1 MFSLEWFQW
10 LLIGPYKCPS
20 VYAAPLKHGRDMTSS
35 PRPDS
40 AADPVPGGDPGSGL
54 PQEGIVLLLLR

>member
-1 MFSLEWFQW
+1 MDES
-10 LLIGPYKCPS
+10 LIGPYKCPS

-40 AADPVPGGDPGSGL
+40 AADPEPGGDPGSGSAGRDCIASPPL
-54 PQEGIVLLLLR
+54 GWMDTV